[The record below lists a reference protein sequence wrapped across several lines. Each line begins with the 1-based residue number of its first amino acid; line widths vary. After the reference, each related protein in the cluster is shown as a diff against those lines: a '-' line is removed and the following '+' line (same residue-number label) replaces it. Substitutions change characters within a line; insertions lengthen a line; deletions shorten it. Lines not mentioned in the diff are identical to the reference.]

1 MPPGRISSDNFRLL
15 NPFQISTII
24 TLSMPPVS
32 ENASVLLA
40 DDYQP
45 INQKLLQ
52 LTAREWEVLAFMA
65 DGLTTSEIAA
75 CLVIE
80 RKSIENYKRRI
91 SKKLEISGRSNLIKF
106 SIVNRDYLRKLYLL
120 VHK

>member
-1 MPPGRISSDNFRLL
+1 M
-15 NPFQISTII
+15 T
-24 TLSMPPVS
+24 PVS
-32 ENASVLLA
+32 ENASILLA
-40 DDYQP
+40 DDCQS

-52 LTAREWEVLAFMA
+52 LTDREWDVLSFIA
-65 DGLTTSEIAA
+65 DGLTTAEIAA

-91 SKKLEISGRSNLIKF
+91 GKKLGISGRSNLIRF
-106 SIVNRDYLRKLYLL
+106 CIVNREYLRKLYGL

>member
-1 MPPGRISSDNFRLL
+1 M
-15 NPFQISTII
+15 T
-24 TLSMPPVS
+24 PVS
-32 ENASVLLA
+32 ENATILLA
-40 DDYQP
+40 EDYQP

-52 LTAREWEVLAFMA
+52 LTDREWDVVSLMS
-65 DGLTTSEIAA
+65 DGLTTAEIAS

-91 SKKLEISGRSNLIKF
+91 SQKLEIKGRSNLVKF
-106 SIVNRDYLRKLYLL
+106 CIVNRDYLGKLYNL

>member
-1 MPPGRISSDNFRLL
+1 M
-15 NPFQISTII
+15 T
-24 TLSMPPVS
+24 PVS
-32 ENASVLLA
+32 ANASILLA

-52 LTAREWEVLAFMA
+52 LTDREWEVVSFMA
-65 DGLTTSEIAA
+65 DGLTTAEIAE

-91 SKKLEISGRSNLIKF
+91 GKKLEITGRSNLIRF
-106 SIVNRDYLRKLYLL
+106 CIVNRDYLRKLYML
-120 VHK
+120 VRK

>member
-1 MPPGRISSDNFRLL
+1 MPLCRINSRSFGYQ
-15 NPFQISTII
+15 NPFQLTTII
-24 TLSMPPVS
+24 TLSMTPVS
-32 ENASVLLA
+32 ANASILLA
-40 DDYQP
+40 DDCQS

-52 LTAREWEVLAFMA
+52 LTDHEWDVLSFIS
-65 DGLTTSEIAA
+65 DGLTTAEIAS

-80 RKSIENYKRRI
+80 PKSIENYKRRI

-106 SIVNRDYLRKLYLL
+106 CIVNRDYLRKLYSI